1 MYEYFHNYLLFFVR
15 TVSHERILLQLFTI
29 FLIIAYEIT
38 SISYFMCYFDDYDHI
53 IFSSR
58 RHRRWDEGS
67 YGFYLRFF
75 LASSFAYNFVRK

>member
-1 MYEYFHNYLLFFVR
+1 MLDQRRRRWPNIKPALGYWLVFAAPADKSKHLL
-15 TVSHERILLQLFTI
+15 L
-29 FLIIAYEIT
+29 
-38 SISYFMCYFDDYDHI
+38 
-53 IFSSR
+53 FSSR

>member
-1 MYEYFHNYLLFFVR
+1 MRVKLTIKYFV
-15 TVSHERILLQLFTI
+15 IDAQLII
-29 FLIIAYEIT
+29 FLD
-38 SISYFMCYFDDYDHI
+38 FDGDLHFI
-53 IFSSR
+53 SSR

>member
-1 MYEYFHNYLLFFVR
+1 MAWLVL
-15 TVSHERILLQLFTI
+15 
-29 FLIIAYEIT
+29 
-38 SISYFMCYFDDYDHI
+38 SISFEFI
-53 IFSSR
+53 SSR

>member
-1 MYEYFHNYLLFFVR
+1 MRTKVDPR
-15 TVSHERILLQLFTI
+15 TVIHNLYKHSPENEAMAAILVLL
-29 FLIIAYEIT
+29 
-38 SISYFMCYFDDYDHI
+38 

-67 YGFYLRFF
+67 YGFYLCFF